1 MPTNVLFITLIYIIF
16 DQCHSKCIKEEHTL
30 QHTNV
35 LFITLIY
42 IIFDQCHSKC
52 IKEEHTTMKLSF
64 FLFFILF
71 HFELIDEI
79 NQKKNPSIMLY
90 ITDIGLFYR
99 SLITRFKILS
109 HSRHI
114 QHDVILHVQIW
125 KTWQN
130 EHVITIGTI
139 QKIKNTIY
147 IGTLTIEDKTIYM
160 RTRKT

>member
-79 NQKKNPSIMLY
+79 NQKKTPALCCTSQ
-90 ITDIGLFYR
+90 T
-99 SLITRFKILS
+99 
-109 HSRHI
+109 
-114 QHDVILHVQIW
+114 
-125 KTWQN
+125 
-130 EHVITIGTI
+130 
-139 QKIKNTIY
+139 
-147 IGTLTIEDKTIYM
+147 
-160 RTRKT
+160 